1 MTAVEAPLEV
11 LEPDDI
17 RELVSDWRTHLR
29 AKNRADSTI
38 DAYLDSVAML
48 VNYLDDENMPMLAPE
63 IGRRELERYFEYLR
77 QRPNFRTGESLSH
90 SYIAKQYRHLQ
101 QFWRWLDDVEE
112 IVELSPFYKMEVPH
126 VPDNPPTV
134 LRENELKKLL
144 ATTKGKG
151 FAELRDRAII
161 LVLIDCGVRVGELSL
176 LTVANPAEQERGS
189 FDFDVDVVRVLGKG
203 RRARDV
209 PFNPAT
215 AEALRRYFRS
225 RIRHPYGRRTVAA
238 WLGRYGAL
246 NEWGIRSML
255 DRRAEQAGIGPVFPH
270 LFRHTWAHRCKLA
283 GMSDEAIMRI
293 AGWRSRQM
301 LERYGASA
309 ADERAQAAHR
319 KLNLV
324 GALL

>member
-1 MTAVEAPLEV
+1 MEV

-17 RELVSDWRTHLR
+17 RELVPDWRTHLR

-48 VNYLDDENMPMLAPE
+48 VNYLDDEDISMLAPE

-112 IVELSPFYKMEVPH
+112 IVDMSPFYKMEVPH
-126 VPDNPPTV
+126 VSDDPPAV
-134 LRENELKKLL
+134 LRGSELKSLL
-144 ATTKGKG
+144 DTTKGKG
-151 FAELRDRAII
+151 FAELRDRAIM
-161 LVLIDCGVRVGELSL
+161 LVLIDCGVRIGELAPL
-176 LTVANPAEQERGS
+176 CVANPAEQERGS
-189 FDFDVDVVRVLGKG
+189 FDFDVDVIRVLGKG

-215 AEALRRYFRS
+215 AEALRRYFRA
-225 RIRHPYGRRTVAA
+225 RARHPYGRRMTAA
-238 WLGRYGAL
+238 WLGRSRPMT
-246 NEWGIRSML
+246 EWGIRSML
-255 DRRAEQAGIGPVFPH
+255 DRRAEQAGIRPVFPH

-293 AGWRSRQM
+293 AGWRTRQM
-301 LERYGASA
+301 LDRYGASA

-324 GALL
+324 ESLL